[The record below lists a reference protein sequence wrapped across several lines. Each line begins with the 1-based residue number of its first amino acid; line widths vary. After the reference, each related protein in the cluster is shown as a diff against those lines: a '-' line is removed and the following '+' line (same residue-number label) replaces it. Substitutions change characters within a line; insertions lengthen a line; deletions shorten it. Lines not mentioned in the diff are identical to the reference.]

1 MEAWKKKSRSF
12 CRNPANGR
20 ELLKVR
26 EKWIDVDYYEQIS
39 NRCRSPAAW
48 ETHQIPAI
56 TRNRYGKG
64 AAYYLF
70 CETEKPRTLEG
81 GSWWTLQCKRGVS
94 VVTPQGVI
102 GRKNSGK
109 PVFLCESDGKGA
121 ENRVSREWIWG
132 AAGERWK
139 ILARCRRLMV
149 NWWFVKEDCMRKR
162 KWKKQRTSQ
171 LFTSHSGSWGD

>member
-1 MEAWKKKSRSF
+1 M
-12 CRNPANGR
+12 
-20 ELLKVR
+20 R
-26 EKWIDVDYYEQIS
+26 EKWIDVDYYEQIEATDAEVLQ
-39 NRCRSPAAW
+39 RE

-70 CETEKPRTLEG
+70 CETEPELLGEVLDECCREK
-81 GSWWTLQCKRGVS
+81 SMQS

-121 ENRVSREWIWG
+121 ENRASREWIWG
-132 AAGERWK
+132 AAGEKDGRY
-139 ILARCRRLMV
+139 LHAAGV
-149 NWWFVKEDCMRKR
+149 
-162 KWKKQRTSQ
+162 
-171 LFTSHSGSWGD
+171 